1 MLGSG
6 PDSSSSWVWPNESKE
21 RREEEGGRRR
31 GGGGREE
38 GRRGERGE
46 DGGRRGKWGP
56 VSHGPDPFWN
66 YYFEK
71 SLP

>member
-1 MLGSG
+1 VLGSG
-6 PDSSSSWVWPNESKE
+6 PDSSSSWVWPNETKE
-21 RREEEGGRRR
+21 RREEEG
-31 GGGGREE
+31 